1 MNDKLIKY
9 RAIIDSGIKLVYD
22 AANNARRKGF
32 DPEEEVEIPL
42 AKNMAERVEGLLS
55 VVAPQVK
62 GTRIVTR
69 INELEKEFSGQDWRV
84 AFTLAL
90 EVAKEK
96 FCKFKDKKEAI
107 EIGMRAG
114 LAYITNGVVASPLE
128 GFTRLGIKKRRD
140 GKEYFALYFA
150 GPIRSAGTTAIC
162 VFVALADYL
171 RKEFGYGEYDPDEI
185 EIKRIVTEL
194 YDFHERVTNLQYLPS
209 EEELEFMVKNL
220 PVQID
225 GEATEKYEVSNYKD
239 LDRMETN
246 VLRNGVA
253 LVFGEGLT
261 QKSKKFWGKFSKW
274 CNEFDMGH
282 WKFLDGFVKL
292 QEKIRSKEKEKK
304 IETKGKIKPDYGF
317 IKDLVAGRPVL
328 THPLAKGGFRLR
340 YGRCRNSGFSS
351 QAVHPA
357 TMVIV
362 NRFIAIGTQLKVER
376 PGKATTLASCDS
388 IEGPIVKLN
397 NGDVL
402 LLETVEDAKVVSKDV
417 DEILYLGD
425 ILINYG
431 DFLNRAHILVPP
443 GYCEEWWM
451 LESGSEKRDVNI
463 EEAIEFCKKGKPLHP
478 RYCFHW
484 KEIDKEEFDLLVGW
498 LKQGSSNDNKIILPY
513 EYDVEKELKKKD
525 PKRALELLGVPHLF
539 KKEHVVIEYPWCKA
553 LMFSMGYEL
562 DKIKTD
568 KENVLEIVNELSKTT
583 IRDKSGT
590 TIGARMGRP
599 EKAKMRKLT
608 GSPQVLFPVGAEGGR
623 MRCFQ
628 SALEKGKITA
638 DFPLFYCY
646 KCNKET
652 IFSVCHLCGNK
663 PGKKYYSKTLGL
675 IDNLDLDKMAVGYK
689 NRSINIS
696 EYFDSALK
704 ILKTKNY
711 PGLIK
716 GVRGTSNEAHVVEH
730 LVKGILRA
738 MHGLYVNKDGTVRY
752 DMTETTITHFKP
764 KEIGTSIEKL
774 KELGYEKDIYGND
787 LINDEQIIEIQ
798 IQDVILPSC
807 DETLDEKAEDVLF
820 NVANFVDELLV
831 RLYSEEK
838 FYNLKNKKDL
848 VGHLVAGMSPHTSA
862 GVVGRIIGFSNTQ
875 GFYCHPYFHSL
886 MRRDCVFPTTKTFF
900 YNEDTKNIFY
910 DEIGKYV
917 ERLITEGAKIKK
929 IDFFGTLQV
938 ENIQN
943 LYSFGIDPN
952 THELKKKRIK
962 HFIKGPE
969 TKEWVKI
976 TTATNR
982 EYVMTPTHKFM
993 YVENNKFKF
1002 KEARDVKEN
1011 DKLPILE
1018 NFNFYTGEKEI
1029 NLIKLFKEK
1038 LSEKE
1043 QKEILVIKE
1052 KEQAELSTFNSK
1064 DYQNLKLRH
1073 KFSKHE
1079 FPAILNITK
1088 EFMRILGYYASE
1100 GYSRT
1105 NKTGSQVAFRICNEE
1120 IQEHLISLI
1129 KKTFNINPNLGEDN
1143 TKITMCS
1150 KLVYYLFTVI
1160 GAGKKAYEKRVPSFI
1175 FGLDKDLVKE
1185 YLSAYF
1191 EGDGSVIKAKK
1202 IISFYSVSRS
1212 LLDDVALLLTKF
1224 HIISRYFR
1232 TQLRMPGKKVLERY
1246 QKLGKQPKQ
1255 HILNHLVLGVYDS
1268 YKLKSILNLAGNKYL
1283 DLEYLKPA
1291 ENRYI
1296 NFNKKQIIL
1305 EAQSDYLIDYVKK
1318 VEMIKDT
1325 KNSYC
1330 LEIEWKELEDR
1341 NVLWGEQVI
1350 NTRCDGDEAC
1360 VILLMDALLNFSR
1373 KYIPGHRGAKQDEP
1387 LVLSSYLIPS
1397 EVDDMVFDMDIVDK
1411 YPLEFYLGAME
1422 YKYPWDIK
1430 IKTVKSVLGT
1440 DNETSG
1446 FMFTHDTSN
1455 INLGVVC
1462 SSYKSIPTMLDKV
1475 EGQMRVAEKIR
1486 AVDEN
1491 DVARL
1496 IIERHFIRDI
1506 KGNLRK
1512 FGMQQFRCVDCNEKY
1527 RRPPLSGQCKC
1538 GGRLIFTVSEGSIVK
1553 YLEPS
1558 LFLAKRYNLPNY
1570 LKQTLELTKQR
1581 IESVFG
1587 KDKEKQKGLIDWF
1600 GRK

>member
-1 MNDKLIKY
+1 MNNKLIKY
-9 RAIIDSGIKLVYD
+9 RAIIDSGIKLAYEV
-22 AANNARRKGF
+22 ANKARRKGF

-69 INELEKEFSGQDWRV
+69 INELEREFGGQDWRV

-140 GKEYFALYFA
+140 GREYFALYFA

-220 PVQID
+220 PLQID

-274 CNEFDMGH
+274 CDDFDMGY

-292 QEKIRSKEKEKK
+292 QEKIRSKQKEKTV
-304 IETKGKIKPDYGF
+304 ETKEKIKPDYGY

-328 THPLAKGGFRLR
+328 THPLASGGLRLR

-351 QAVHPA
+351 QAIHPA

-376 PGKATTLASCDS
+376 PGKATTLASCDT

-402 LLETVEDAKVVSKDV
+402 LLETVEEAERVSKDV

-425 ILINYG
+425 VLINYG
-431 DFLNRAHILVPP
+431 DFLNRAHVLVPP

-451 LESGSEKRDVNI
+451 LESGSEKYDINI

-484 KEIDKEEFDLLVGW
+484 KEIDKEKFDLLVGW
-498 LKQGSSNDNKIILPY
+498 LKKASVNEDKIILPY

-553 LMFSMGYEL
+553 LMFSLGNNL
-562 DKIKTD
+562 NNIKMD
-568 KENVLEIVNELSKTT
+568 KEDVLEIVNELSKTV

-608 GSPQVLFPVGAEGGR
+608 GSPQVLFPVGKEGGR

-628 SALEKGKITA
+628 SALEKGRITA

-663 PGKKYYSKTLGL
+663 PGRKYYSKTLGL
-675 IDNLDLDKMAVGYK
+675 IDNLGLDKTAVCYK
-689 NRSINIS
+689 NRSIDIN

-704 ILKTKNY
+704 ILKTRNY
-711 PGLIK
+711 PELIK
-716 GVRGTSNEAHVVEH
+716 GVRGTSNKEHVVEH

-752 DMTETTITHFKP
+752 DMTETAITHFKP

-774 KELGYEKDIYGND
+774 KEIGYGKDIHGND
-787 LINDEQIIEIQ
+787 LVNDNQILEIQ

-807 DETLDEKAEDVLF
+807 DETPDEKAEDVLF
-820 NVANFVDELLV
+820 NVATFVDELLV
-831 RLYSEEK
+831 KLYNEEK

-848 VGHLVAGMSPHTSA
+848 VGHLVVGMSPHTSA

-886 MRRDCVFPTTKTFF
+886 MRRDCLG
-900 YNEDTKNIFY
+900 Y
-910 DEIGKYV
+910 DSYV
-917 ERLITEGAKIKK
+917 SVKRDDKWQIKK
-929 IDFFGTLQV
+929 IGEFVEELNPTDKVDFFGTLKKDLS
-938 ENIQN
+938 NISAWSNPGEKTVKEATKHMPTDLIRVYLEDGRQ
-943 LYSFGIDPN
+943 I
-952 THELKKKRIK
+952 ELTKNHKVYVKGKKEKM
-962 HFIKGPE
+962 
-969 TKEWVKI
+969 
-976 TTATNR
+976 AYQLTNR
-982 EYVMTPTHKFM
+982 DKVMVSYRKDISERDIKEIFLPEIFKYRKDVMIRNIRDFLMKFQKLSKHDNFC
-993 YVENNKFKF
+993 YRDSFPITFVRDILTKNNLTLNDLPSCAKISIK
-1002 KEARDVKEN
+1002 RDN
-1011 DKLPILE
+1011 LSLPIR
-1018 NFNFYTGEKEI
+1018 I
-1029 NLIKLFKEK
+1029 N
-1038 LSEKE
+1038 LSEKLLE
-1043 QKEILVIKE
+1043 VLGLYLAEGYARKNDSKKGFYHVSISMTNEKIKKLVKDIFFTYFGLEPSEDHADHLTYSSRLLYELFIDYLGFGIGAKGKRIPSLFLDLKKE
-1052 KEQAELSTFNSK
+1052 KIAAF
-1064 DYQNLKLRH
+1064 LR
-1073 KFSKHE
+1073 
-1079 FPAILNITK
+1079 
-1088 EFMRILGYYASE
+1088 GYY
-1100 GYSRT
+1100 
-1105 NKTGSQVAFRICNEE
+1105 
-1120 IQEHLISLI
+1120 
-1129 KKTFNINPNLGEDN
+1129 
-1143 TKITMCS
+1143 
-1150 KLVYYLFTVI
+1150 
-1160 GAGKKAYEKRVPSFI
+1160 
-1175 FGLDKDLVKE
+1175 
-1185 YLSAYF
+1185 
-1191 EGDGSVIKAKK
+1191 EGDGSVSKTVIRVSCDTVSEGLKHDLSFVLSRFNIFTKFYEYEKEPGPKVREFYIRKNRKIPKFKITKLIIPSNFVREFEKIGFISDEKKAILDGICKRKPYGMKIDYDSNYVYPRVKK
-1202 IISFYSVSRS
+1202 IEEIKR
-1212 LLDDVALLLTKF
+1212 
-1224 HIISRYFR
+1224 
-1232 TQLRMPGKKVLERY
+1232 
-1246 QKLGKQPKQ
+1246 
-1255 HILNHLVLGVYDS
+1255 
-1268 YKLKSILNLAGNKYL
+1268 
-1283 DLEYLKPA
+1283 A
-1291 ENRYI
+1291 E
-1296 NFNKKQIIL
+1296 
-1305 EAQSDYLIDYVKK
+1305 
-1318 VEMIKDT
+1318 
-1325 KNSYC
+1325 SYC
-1330 LEIEWKELEDR
+1330 L
-1341 NVLWGEQVI
+1341 NVPSEHNFFANDLLVH
-1350 NTRCDGDEAC
+1350 NCDGDEAC

-1440 DNETSG
+1440 DNETNG
-1446 FMFTHDTSN
+1446 FKFTHDTSD

-1496 IIERHFIRDI
+1496 VIERHFIRDI

-1538 GGRLIFTVSEGSIVK
+1538 GGRLIFTISEGSIVK

-1558 LFLAKRYNLPNY
+1558 LFLAERYNLPNY

-1587 KDKEKQKGLIDWF
+1587 KDKEKQEGLIKWF
-1600 GRK
+1600 GKK

>member
-1 MNDKLIKY
+1 MNNKLIKY
-9 RAIIDSGIKLVYD
+9 RAIIDSSIKLAYD
-22 AANNARRKGF
+22 VANKARRKGF

-69 INELEKEFSGQDWRV
+69 INELEKGFGGQDWRV
-84 AFTLAL
+84 AFALAL

-140 GKEYFALYFA
+140 GREYFALYFA

-171 RKEFGYGEYDPDEI
+171 RKEFGYGEYDPDEV

-220 PVQID
+220 PLQID

-246 VLRNGVA
+246 ILRNGVA

-274 CNEFDMGH
+274 CNDFDMGH

-292 QEKIRSKEKEKK
+292 QEKIRSKEKEKT
-304 IETKGKIKPDYGF
+304 IETKEKIKPDYGY

-402 LLETVEDAKVVSKDV
+402 LLETVEDANRVSKDV

-431 DFLNRAHILVPP
+431 DFLNRAHVLVPP

-451 LESGSEKRDVNI
+451 LESGSEKRDVSI
-463 EEAIEFCKKGKPLHP
+463 EEAIEFCKNGKPLHP

-484 KEIDKEEFDLLVGW
+484 KETDKEKFDLLVDW
-498 LKQGSSNDNKIILPY
+498 LKKGSINDDKIILPY
-513 EYDVEKELKKKD
+513 EYDVEKELKKED
-525 PKRALELLGVPHLF
+525 PKRTLELLGVPHLF

-553 LMFSMGYEL
+553 LMFSIGYDL
-562 DKIKTD
+562 NKIKTD
-568 KENVLEIVNELSKTT
+568 KENVLEIVNDLSNTM

-608 GSPQVLFPVGAEGGR
+608 GSPQVLFPVGVEGGR

-675 IDNLDLDKMAVGYK
+675 IDNLELDKNAAGYK

-704 ILKTKNY
+704 TLKTRNY

-716 GVRGTSNEAHVVEH
+716 GVRGTSNEEHVVEH

-738 MHGLYVNKDGTVRY
+738 MYGLYVNKDGTVRY
-752 DMTETTITHFKP
+752 DMTETAITHFKP
-764 KEIGTSIEKL
+764 REIGTSIEKL
-774 KELGYEKDIYGND
+774 KEIGYEKDIYGND
-787 LINDEQIIEIQ
+787 LIDDEQILEIQ

-807 DETLDEKAEDVLF
+807 DETPDEKADGILF
-820 NVANFVDELLV
+820 NVTNFIDELLIK
-831 RLYSEEK
+831 LYNEEK
-838 FYNLKNKKDL
+838 FYNLKSKKDL
-848 VGHLVAGMSPHTSA
+848 VGHLVVGMSPHTSA

-886 MRRDCVFPTTKTFF
+886 MRRD
-900 YNEDTKNIFY
+900 
-910 DEIGKYV
+910 
-917 ERLITEGAKIKK
+917 
-929 IDFFGTLQV
+929 
-938 ENIQN
+938 
-943 LYSFGIDPN
+943 
-952 THELKKKRIK
+952 
-962 HFIKGPE
+962 
-969 TKEWVKI
+969 
-976 TTATNR
+976 
-982 EYVMTPTHKFM
+982 
-993 YVENNKFKF
+993 
-1002 KEARDVKEN
+1002 
-1011 DKLPILE
+1011 
-1018 NFNFYTGEKEI
+1018 
-1029 NLIKLFKEK
+1029 
-1038 LSEKE
+1038 
-1043 QKEILVIKE
+1043 
-1052 KEQAELSTFNSK
+1052 
-1064 DYQNLKLRH
+1064 
-1073 KFSKHE
+1073 
-1079 FPAILNITK
+1079 
-1088 EFMRILGYYASE
+1088 
-1100 GYSRT
+1100 
-1105 NKTGSQVAFRICNEE
+1105 
-1120 IQEHLISLI
+1120 
-1129 KKTFNINPNLGEDN
+1129 
-1143 TKITMCS
+1143 
-1150 KLVYYLFTVI
+1150 
-1160 GAGKKAYEKRVPSFI
+1160 
-1175 FGLDKDLVKE
+1175 
-1185 YLSAYF
+1185 
-1191 EGDGSVIKAKK
+1191 
-1202 IISFYSVSRS
+1202 
-1212 LLDDVALLLTKF
+1212 
-1224 HIISRYFR
+1224 
-1232 TQLRMPGKKVLERY
+1232 
-1246 QKLGKQPKQ
+1246 
-1255 HILNHLVLGVYDS
+1255 
-1268 YKLKSILNLAGNKYL
+1268 
-1283 DLEYLKPA
+1283 
-1291 ENRYI
+1291 
-1296 NFNKKQIIL
+1296 
-1305 EAQSDYLIDYVKK
+1305 
-1318 VEMIKDT
+1318 
-1325 KNSYC
+1325 
-1330 LEIEWKELEDR
+1330 
-1341 NVLWGEQVI
+1341 
-1350 NTRCDGDEAC
+1350 CDGDEAC

-1422 YKYPWDIK
+1422 YKYPWDFK

-1440 DNETSG
+1440 DDETSG
-1446 FMFTHDTSN
+1446 FMFTHNTSD

-1462 SSYKSIPTMLDKV
+1462 SSYKSIPTMLEKV

-1538 GGRLIFTVSEGSIVK
+1538 GGRLIFTISEGSIVK

-1558 LFLAKRYNLPNY
+1558 LFLAERYSLPNY